1 MTTEPTPDHRTLR
14 PDVTVNYDGQQDTS
28 SIPSPTLGDSSV
40 DDSCESEDPSSKFDA
55 IDKKRKIPKR
65 IASYVVLDEIGRGGM
80 GVVYKAQDLRLK
92 RTVALKVILAG
103 GHAGEVELAR
113 FQIEAESVARLKHPT
128 FVQIYEV
135 GTDDGL
141 PFLALEYCA
150 GGSLED
156 RIVASPMSPRESAEL
171 VAKLAD
177 AMDHAHQAGVIHRD
191 LKPGNV
197 LFDEKGGP
205 KITDFGLAK
214 KVGENDS
221 HTRTVSV
228 MGSIGYMSPEQASGH
243 TRGDHRRRH
252 VCLGRNSLPNACRQ
266 DSL

>member
-1 MTTEPTPDHRTLR
+1 MSSERQPDNRTMR
-14 PDVTVNYDGQQDTS
+14 PDVTMDFGVQKDTS
-28 SIPSPTLGDSSV
+28 SVPDLTIADTSKASLGQFGDG
-40 DDSCESEDPSSKFDA
+40 SKSDNQTEQKSKA
-55 IDKKRKIPKR
+55 LKQ
-65 IASYVVLDEIGRGGM
+65 IASYEIVSEIGRGGM
-80 GVVYKAQDLRLK
+80 GVVYKAQDSRLK

-113 FQIEAESVARLKHPT
+113 FQIEAEAVARLHHHN

-135 GTDDGL
+135 GTDEGL
-141 PFLALEYCA
+141 PFLALEYCG

-156 RIVASPMSPRESAEL
+156 RGGDSPLSARESAEL
-171 VAKLAD
+171 VAKLAE

-197 LFDEKGGP
+197 LFDDNGEP

-214 KVGENDS
+214 KIGEDDS

-243 TRGDHRRRH
+243 TRE
-252 VCLGRNSLPNACRQ
+252 AT
-266 DSL
+266 